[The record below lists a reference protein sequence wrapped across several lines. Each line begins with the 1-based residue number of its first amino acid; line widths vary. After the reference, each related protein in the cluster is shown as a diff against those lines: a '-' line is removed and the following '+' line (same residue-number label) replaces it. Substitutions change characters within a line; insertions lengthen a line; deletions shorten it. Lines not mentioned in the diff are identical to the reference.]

1 MNEYTYTV
9 TLKVTVEAFA
19 QGDADEMVEDAF
31 GLGDHYGV
39 EVREITIA

>member
-1 MNEYTYTV
+1 MNTYEYTV

-19 QGDADEMVEDAF
+19 QGDADEAVEDAF

-39 EVREITIA
+39 EVKEITIA